1 MGNSGSR
8 GRRGQQYS
16 DKKGK
21 RKSHGRKASG
31 AGLGKSPH
39 ADAVGGLAPVERS
52 RLLCGS
58 DDCNVVLYDLA
69 GKNIVQ
75 RWEGHTR
82 PVTKVCAAP
91 GGEAFFSASRDLSL
105 KMWREGAADEVGS
118 FRGHELT
125 VSAVAVSKDGSTLV
139 SGSRDYSVRVWDVET
154 TKLRTFSKISRNIVT
169 GVCFLSSQPL
179 FVQTSED
186 LRLRVWDSRAMQTA
200 AVTEHCFVHLPL
212 SCDVSPDEN
221 YFLITC
227 NGFEGTGCEVMMWDR
242 RAGKMLHSLE
252 GHIEAV
258 TSGCFLPS
266 LQQSTFPAFAAATAS
281 KDGEVKVWDMN
292 AGKEVESLS
301 CGENLLSLAATRG

>member
-139 SGSRDYSVRVWDVET
+139 SGSRDYSVRQVY
-154 TKLRTFSKISRNIVT
+154 
-169 GVCFLSSQPL
+169 FLVL
-179 FVQTSED
+179 TV
-186 LRLRVWDSRAMQTA
+186 
-200 AVTEHCFVHLPL
+200 VHPPSVVLPL
-212 SCDVSPDEN
+212 LHASVTSCPSLVRLLM
-221 YFLITC
+221 FLIYKTPPH
-227 NGFEGTGCEVMMWDR
+227 TILR
-242 RAGKMLHSLE
+242 
-252 GHIEAV
+252 
-258 TSGCFLPS
+258 P
-266 LQQSTFPAFAAATAS
+266 
-281 KDGEVKVWDMN
+281 
-292 AGKEVESLS
+292 
-301 CGENLLSLAATRG
+301 